1 MTKGFVPADCF
12 SALDWT
18 VRLADGGGTL
28 SCGPYRGRFKVNR
41 MGVIQI
47 SWQHGPEPRD
57 HARIEK
63 ATRKAVE
70 REMSGHFR

>member
-1 MTKGFVPADCF
+1 MAKGFVPADCF

-28 SCGPYRGRFKVNR
+28 SCGPYRGRFKLSR
-41 MGVIQI
+41 IGVIQI
-47 SWQHGPEPRD
+47 IWQYGPEPRD

-63 ATRKAVE
+63 TTKMAIDRV
-70 REMSGHFR
+70 MSGQ